1 MRNNFTVDQIKETAT
16 YRALL
21 EKKETTKCNFL
32 EQRTA
37 RSTMY
42 HAYLVYKNT
51 GIIPSTVLGMYLS
64 VVKDFIALDNI
75 EVDYSTVMTAESIK
89 MIDDEK

>member
-21 EKKETTKCNFL
+21 DKKETTKCNFL

-42 HAYLVYKNT
+42 HAFCVYKNT
-51 GIIPSTVLGMYLS
+51 GIIPGTVQGMYLS
-64 VVKDFIALDNI
+64 VVKDFVALDNV
-75 EVDYSTVMTAESIK
+75 EVDYSVVMTAESIK